1 MRLEHDM
8 KIKTKI
14 NADLL
19 IFFLAVLSVTLIS
32 CSLNSSS
39 PSPEV
44 DKKLQVVT
52 TTTFVG
58 DVVGIIGGE
67 AIDLTVLLEPG
78 QNPHSYQPVPQDMVK
93 VSKADLIF
101 ANGLGLEDFL
111 DDLLGGTGKADEL
124 VIVSEQIIPLEGL
137 DPGHEGDDEGQAHDQ
152 DPHVW
157 FDPNNVLSWTEII
170 TDTLVENDPEHAEI
184 YLENAA
190 QYREELKGLDSW
202 IQEQVANIPEEN
214 RKLVTDHTVFGY
226 FIEQYGFT
234 QVGAVIPAL
243 TTEAETSGQQL
254 SSLIDIIRENNVK
267 AIFIGVDFDPSLS
280 DMIAYDTGAEL
291 VPLYFGSLSQGA
303 PAESY
308 LTFMQYNVETIVN
321 ALQ

>member
-1 MRLEHDM
+1 MDTGHD
-8 KIKTKI
+8 
-14 NADLL
+14 
-19 IFFLAVLSVTLIS
+19 
-32 CSLNSSS
+32 
-39 PSPEV
+39 
-44 DKKLQVVT
+44 
-52 TTTFVG
+52 
-58 DVVGIIGGE
+58 
-67 AIDLTVLLEPG
+67 
-78 QNPHSYQPVPQDMVK
+78 
-93 VSKADLIF
+93 
-101 ANGLGLEDFL
+101 
-111 DDLLGGTGKADEL
+111 
-124 VIVSEQIIPLEGL
+124 
-137 DPGHEGDDEGQAHDQ
+137 GDDEGQTHDQ

-170 TDTLVENDPEHAEI
+170 ADTLVENDQEHAEI
-184 YLENAA
+184 YLKNAA
-190 QYREELKGLDSW
+190 QYREELIGLDRW

-234 QVGAVIPAL
+234 QVGAVIPAY

-254 SSLIDIIRENNVK
+254 SSLIEIIRENNVE

-280 DMIAYDTGAEL
+280 DMIAHDTGAEL

-321 ALQ
+321 AIQ

>member
-1 MRLEHDM
+1 MRLEQDM

-14 NADLL
+14 KAELL
-19 IFFLAVLSVTLIS
+19 IFFLAILSVTLIG
-32 CSLNSSS
+32 CTLKSSS
-39 PSPEV
+39 PPPNV

-78 QNPHSYQPVPQDMVK
+78 QNPHSYHPVPQDMVK
-93 VSKADLIF
+93 VSEADLIF

-111 DDLLGGTGKADEL
+111 DDLLSGTGNADGL
-124 VIVSEQIIPLEGL
+124 VIVSEEITPLQGL
-137 DPGHEGDDEGQAHDQ
+137 EADHGGDDGGQAHDQ

-157 FDPNNVLSWTEII
+157 FDPNNVMSWTEII
-170 TDTLVENDPEHAEI
+170 TDTLVENDPEHAEV
-184 YLENAA
+184 YLKNAA
-190 QYREELKGLDSW
+190 EYREELKGLDSW
-202 IQEQVANIPEEN
+202 IQEQVANIPVEN
-214 RKLVTDHTVFGY
+214 RKFVTDHTVFGY

-254 SSLIDIIRENNVK
+254 STLIDIIRENNLK

-280 DMIAYDTGAEL
+280 EMIAKDTGAKL

>member
-1 MRLEHDM
+1 M

-14 NADLL
+14 NAELL

-39 PSPEV
+39 LPPEV

-93 VSKADLIF
+93 VSEADLIF

-111 DDLLGGTGKADEL
+111 DDLVDGTGKADGL
-124 VIVSEQIIPLEGL
+124 VIVSKQISPLEGL

-157 FDPNNVLSWTEII
+157 FDPNNVMSWTEII
-170 TDTLVENDPEHAEI
+170 TDSLVEKDPEHAEF
-184 YLENAA
+184 YLKNAA
-190 QYREELKGLDSW
+190 QYREELKALDSW
-202 IQEQVANIPEEN
+202 IQEQVANIPTEN

-226 FIEQYGFT
+226 FIEQYGFI

-254 SSLIDIIRENNVK
+254 SSLIDIIREYNVK
-267 AIFIGVDFDPSLS
+267 TIFIGVDFNPSLS
-280 DMIAYDTGAEL
+280 DMIAHDTGAEL

-308 LTFMQYNVETIVN
+308 LNFMQYNVETIVN

>member
-1 MRLEHDM
+1 M
-8 KIKTKI
+8 KIKAKI

>member
-267 AIFIGVDFDPSLS
+267 AIFIGVDFNPSLS
-280 DMIAYDTGAEL
+280 DMIAHDTGAEL

>member
-8 KIKTKI
+8 KIKAKI

>member
-1 MRLEHDM
+1 M

-190 QYREELKGLDSW
+190 QYRDELKGLDSW